1 MIRCLHEAVAVPA
14 LTAPYDTVH
23 LRVFHEA
30 HRTDDP
36 LETQSGMLPA
46 DRSAGPRPVVVVL
59 PGVNIGPEGYRW
71 LAERW
76 VAEGFVVVTLALVG
90 EPMPGLAGITP
101 GMDLDAC
108 RPDTYGSRP
117 TALVVGPVV
126 ELLGRM
132 ALDGPLAGVLDPE
145 RIVLAG
151 FSAGGTMALQNANP
165 DWFPVVAA
173 ISYAGHTMAST
184 MLGWPERT
192 VLPVAGDTPVPVL
205 MLAGELDGVVSASA
219 TRYVEGDGAGPGPGP
234 AHDPVERTFSEALG
248 ARPGPAPTAHLAVL
262 RGATHT
268 SLLDPYD
275 GTTGRG
281 FLDPAPGRPPGAIR
295 DAIGDLSSAFLGAH
309 VLDRGGD
316 SARLAELL
324 ADVDIVVRGLSR

>member
-1 MIRCLHEAVAVPA
+1 MIRCLHEAVTVRS

-36 LETQSGMLPA
+36 RETQSGMLPA

-90 EPMPGLAGITP
+90 EPMPGAAGITP

-108 RPDTYGSRP
+108 RPETYGYRP
-117 TALVVGPVV
+117 TALVIEPVV
-126 ELLGRM
+126 DLLGRM
-132 ALDGPLAGVLDPE
+132 AVSGPLAGVVDPE

-151 FSAGGTMALQNANP
+151 ISAGGTMALQNANP

-184 MLGWPERT
+184 MLGWPERM
-192 VLPVAGDTPVPVL
+192 VLPAALDVPVL
-205 MLAGELDGVVSASA
+205 MLAGELDGVVTASA
-219 TRYVEGDGAGPGPGP
+219 TRYGDSAAGT
-234 AHDPVERTFSEALG
+234 AHDPVEQTFTRALG
-248 ARPGPAPTAHLAVL
+248 DRPGPEPTAYLGVL

-268 SLLDPYD
+268 SILDPYD
-275 GTTGRG
+275 GTSGRG
-281 FLDPAPGRPPGAIR
+281 FLDPPPGRAPEAIR

-309 VLDRGGD
+309 VLGRPGD
-316 SARLAELL
+316 AARLAGLL